1 MHDMYFKSPLDTAKK
16 WHTILFVPYGRGGAG
31 FSVLDVTKPLKPL
44 HLYSIYNDIIN
55 NTEGSIASNTLNRA
69 QQLQE
74 QFSADNMYEQFVNAV
89 YDFNS
94 IKKREEEVENLL
106 NDLL

>member
-1 MHDMYFKSPLDTAKK
+1 
-16 WHTILFVPYGRGGAG
+16 
-31 FSVLDVTKPLKPL
+31 
-44 HLYSIYNDIIN
+44 
-55 NTEGSIASNTLNRA
+55 
-69 QQLQE
+69 
-74 QFSADNMYEQFVNAV
+74 MYEQFVNAV